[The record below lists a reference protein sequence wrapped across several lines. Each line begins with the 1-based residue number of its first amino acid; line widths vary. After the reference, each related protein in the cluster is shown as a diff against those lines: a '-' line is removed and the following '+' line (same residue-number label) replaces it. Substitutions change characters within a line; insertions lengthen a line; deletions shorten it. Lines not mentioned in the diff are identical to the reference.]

1 MTLLL
6 VRPAL
11 GIRSPT
17 ETAVKIIV
25 RLRVPRSPPAA
36 NVLRLTSTENSGPF
50 LGPADLS
57 RASDHREAE
66 PRRCGN
72 PRLHAAF
79 LTEQQSA
86 EQQFA
91 PCRAGAES
99 ESGAEQQSATL
110 ANIEAGHSSSAG
122 ADDQILTEVTTWAG
136 LRRAPV
142 RPPGH

>member
-1 MTLLL
+1 M
-6 VRPAL
+6 
-11 GIRSPT
+11 
-17 ETAVKIIV
+17 IIAKPN
-25 RLRVPRSPPAA
+25 RVAA
-36 NVLRLTSTENSGPF
+36 EIHDRMPV
-50 LGPADLS
+50 
-57 RASDHREAE
+57 
-66 PRRCGN
+66 
-72 PRLHAAF
+72 F

-110 ANIEAGHSSSAG
+110 ANIEAGHSSSGG
-122 ADDQILTEVTTWAG
+122 ADDQILTEVTTCTG